1 MRKLLLNLS
10 YLLIISFFTSCST
23 EEIYQDNDILG
34 VWELSSFNDDATDTF
49 TLVFGK
55 NNSGLRISDSEFN
68 SGETI
73 SNAVPFSWEKNDR
86 VIKLLD
92 IETAQNTYVITEDSQ
107 LVSNTVQ
114 DLRLIKVSSDYSKF
128 Y

>member
-1 MRKLLLNLS
+1 
-10 YLLIISFFTSCST
+10 
-23 EEIYQDNDILG
+23 
-34 VWELSSFNDDATDTF
+34 
-49 TLVFGK
+49 
-55 NNSGLRISDSEFN
+55 LRISDSEFN